1 MLWVVRGAAATAT
14 ATAAVVGGVVTAI
27 VVVGSVVTAIVVVGS
42 VGTAAATAAK
52 KSPTARAW
60 RLRRAAK
67 LAADIRAG
75 SH

>member
-14 ATAAVVGGVVTAI
+14 ATAAVVGG
-27 VVVGSVVTAIVVVGS
+27 VVTAIVVVGS